1 MENTFESKNYR
12 YNCYRMMKK
21 KRTIMLLGLLL
32 TVLTAVAGGTV
43 KVACVGNSVTWGM
56 TIPDREENCYPAQL
70 QRMLGSGYEVRNF
83 GHSGAT
89 LLRHGHRPYVE
100 QKEYQEA
107 LDFKADLVV
116 IHLGLNDTDPRNWPE
131 HSEEFNADYIRLIDS
146 FFRVNPKAKIW
157 ICLMTPIFDWHP
169 RFESSTRD
177 WYAAIQRHIR
187 QVASTGKT
195 SLIDL
200 HTPLYGRPDLFADA
214 IHPNAE
220 GAGIIARTVYGALTG
235 KHGGL
240 ALPPLYTDGMVF
252 QCNEPVVFRGS
263 ADAGETVKVD
273 FNGRVRSAVTD
284 GAGKWSVTFPAET
297 AGGPY
302 PAVISNGRKTV
313 TISEIYV
320 GEVWLCSGQSNMEL
334 PVRAVQS
341 GERDLEEADRQK
353 LLHLF
358 NMSAIS
364 PTDAVTWSAATCD
377 SVNRHQFLHVGPWRS
392 CSRASLPGFSAV
404 AYHFGRMLA
413 DSLQVPVGII
423 CNAVGGT
430 TTEAWIDRQTLE
442 WQFPAIL
449 HDWYHGDFGMKW
461 ARERALLN
469 IGASRNRLQR
479 HPYTPAYMFETALL
493 PLEGYGIRGVV
504 WYQGES
510 NAHNMELHERLF
522 PLLLKSWRSFFHH
535 PDLPFLFAQLS
546 SLNRPSWPRFRDSQC
561 RMASALYNTWMAVTS
576 DLGDSLEVHYR
587 NKKPVG
593 ERLAM
598 QALHHCYGYDL
609 VSEGPVCLSI
619 SEKGNGLCLKFSHA
633 RSLSARSPSGSDSR
647 LLGFEVA
654 GADGIYYPADARI
667 LQPDTVTVFSSSVA
681 HPLSVRYGWQPFTR
695 ANLVNEAGLPC
706 STFQRQADGLSD

>member
-12 YNCYRMMKK
+12 YNCYRMMMK

-157 ICLMTPIFDWHP
+157 ICLMTPIFDRHP

-187 QVASTGKT
+187 QIASTGKT

-200 HTPLYGRPDLFADA
+200 HPPLYGRPDLFADA

-220 GAGIIARTVYGALTG
+220 GAGIIARTVYGTLTG

-240 ALPPLYTDGMVF
+240 VLPPLYTDGMVF
-252 QCNEPVVFRGS
+252 QRNEPVVFRGS

-284 GAGKWSVTFPAET
+284 GAGKWSVTFPA
-297 AGGPY
+297 
-302 PAVISNGRKTV
+302 VISNGRKTV

-334 PVRAVQS
+334 PVCAVQS
-341 GERDLEEADRQK
+341 GERD
-353 LLHLF
+353 
-358 NMSAIS
+358 
-364 PTDAVTWSAATCD
+364 
-377 SVNRHQFLHVGPWRS
+377 
-392 CSRASLPGFSAV
+392 
-404 AYHFGRMLA
+404 
-413 DSLQVPVGII
+413 
-423 CNAVGGT
+423 
-430 TTEAWIDRQTLE
+430 
-442 WQFPAIL
+442 
-449 HDWYHGDFGMKW
+449 
-461 ARERALLN
+461 
-469 IGASRNRLQR
+469 
-479 HPYTPAYMFETALL
+479 
-493 PLEGYGIRGVV
+493 
-504 WYQGES
+504 
-510 NAHNMELHERLF
+510 
-522 PLLLKSWRSFFHH
+522 
-535 PDLPFLFAQLS
+535 
-546 SLNRPSWPRFRDSQC
+546 
-561 RMASALYNTWMAVTS
+561 
-576 DLGDSLEVHYR
+576 LEVHYR

-593 ERLAM
+593 ERLAL
-598 QALHHCYGYDL
+598 QALHHCYGYGL
-609 VSEGPVCLSI
+609 VSEGPVCLSVF
-619 SEKGNGLCLKFSHA
+619 EKGNGLCLKFSHA

-654 GADGIYYPADARI
+654 GADGIYYPADASI
-667 LQPDTVTVFSSSVA
+667 LQPDAVTVFSSSVA
-681 HPLSVRYGWQPFTR
+681 HLLSVRYGWQPFTR

>member
-12 YNCYRMMKK
+12 YNYYRMMMK

-70 QRMLGSGYEVRNF
+70 QRMLGSGYKVRNF

-157 ICLMTPIFDWHP
+157 ICLMTPIFDRHP

-187 QVASTGKT
+187 QIASTGKT

-200 HTPLYGRPDLFADA
+200 HTPLYGRPDLFSDA

-240 ALPPLYTDGMVF
+240 VLPPLYTDGMVF
-252 QCNEPVVFRGS
+252 QRNEPVVFRGS

-320 GEVWLCSGQSNMEL
+320 GEVCSARDSPTWNSLSGLSRAENTTWRRLTGRNVCTCSICRPFLRRMPSRGL
-334 PVRAVQS
+334 PQPAIPS
-341 GERDLEEADRQK
+341 T
-353 LLHLF
+353 
-358 NMSAIS
+358 AIS
-364 PTDAVTWSAATCD
+364 SSMSGRGAAAPVSHCLD
-377 SVNRHQFLHVGPWRS
+377 
-392 CSRASLPGFSAV
+392 SLPWLIISA
-404 AYHFGRMLA
+404 G
-413 DSLQVPVGII
+413 
-423 CNAVGGT
+423 C
-430 TTEAWIDRQTLE
+430 WQT
-442 WQFPAIL
+442 AC
-449 HDWYHGDFGMKW
+449 
-461 ARERALLN
+461 R
-469 IGASRNRLQR
+469 
-479 HPYTPAYMFETALL
+479 
-493 PLEGYGIRGVV
+493 
-504 WYQGES
+504 
-510 NAHNMELHERLF
+510 
-522 PLLLKSWRSFFHH
+522 
-535 PDLPFLFAQLS
+535 FL
-546 SLNRPSWPRFRDSQC
+546 
-561 RMASALYNTWMAVTS
+561 
-576 DLGDSLEVHYR
+576 
-587 NKKPVG
+587 
-593 ERLAM
+593 
-598 QALHHCYGYDL
+598 
-609 VSEGPVCLSI
+609 
-619 SEKGNGLCLKFSHA
+619 
-633 RSLSARSPSGSDSR
+633 
-647 LLGFEVA
+647 
-654 GADGIYYPADARI
+654 
-667 LQPDTVTVFSSSVA
+667 
-681 HPLSVRYGWQPFTR
+681 
-695 ANLVNEAGLPC
+695 
-706 STFQRQADGLSD
+706 